1 MVSGSFGL
9 KLNFIEKKTFSI
21 PTLERMEDDFSDVE
35 EGEEPYYP
43 ETERTYLTTTRSGRK
58 VFAPQ
63 RLVVDPYIIPSD
75 DDEGVSIHEDE
86 SEDEDSSSDVV
97 DDDEE
102 DPEADYM
109 PTDEESISSESSDDE
124 TPPMTP
130 PSPPSPTVSL
140 DQGERGHTNK
150 E

>member
-1 MVSGSFGL
+1 
-9 KLNFIEKKTFSI
+9 
-21 PTLERMEDDFSDVE
+21 MEDDFSDVE

-75 DDEGVSIHEDE
+75 DDEGMSIHEDE
-86 SEDEDSSSDVV
+86 SDDEDSSSDVV
-97 DDDEE
+97 DDEEE

-109 PTDEESISSESSDDE
+109 PTDEESEDESESDESDHE

-130 PSPPSPTVSL
+130 TSPTVSL
-140 DQGERGHTNK
+140 DQGERGHTNQ

>member
-1 MVSGSFGL
+1 MD
-9 KLNFIEKKTFSI
+9 E
-21 PTLERMEDDFSDVE
+21 FSDV

-43 ETERTYLTTTRSGRK
+43 ETERVHTTTTRFGRK

-75 DDEGVSIHEDE
+75 DDEA
-86 SEDEDSSSDVV
+86 SSSDVV
-97 DDDEE
+97 PDDSEE

-109 PTDEESISSESSDDE
+109 PTDDSDSEEE
-124 TPPMTP
+124 TPPST

-140 DQGERGHTNK
+140 CSHLDQGERGHAYQ
-150 E
+150 EQ

>member
-1 MVSGSFGL
+1 
-9 KLNFIEKKTFSI
+9 
-21 PTLERMEDDFSDVE
+21 MEDDFSDVE

-43 ETERTYLTTTRSGRK
+43 ETARVHLTTTRSGRK

-75 DDEGVSIHEDE
+75 DDEGMSIHEDSE
-86 SEDEDSSSDVV
+86 EDEDSSSDVV
-97 DDDEE
+97 DDEEE

-109 PTDEESISSESSDDE
+109 PTDEESSDSSESSESDDE

-150 E
+150 Q

>member
-1 MVSGSFGL
+1 
-9 KLNFIEKKTFSI
+9 
-21 PTLERMEDDFSDVE
+21 MEDDFSDVE

-43 ETERTYLTTTRSGRK
+43 ETARVHVTTTRFGRK

-63 RLVVDPYIIPSD
+63 RLVVDPYNIPSD
-75 DDEGVSIHEDE
+75 DDDGMSIHED
-86 SEDEDSSSDVV
+86 SDDDVSSSSDVV
-97 DDDEE
+97 DDEEE

-109 PTDEESISSESSDDE
+109 PTDEESSESSESSESDDE

-150 E
+150 Q

>member
-1 MVSGSFGL
+1 
-9 KLNFIEKKTFSI
+9 
-21 PTLERMEDDFSDVE
+21 MEDYSDVE

-43 ETERTYLTTTRSGRK
+43 ETERAYVTTTRIGRK

-63 RLVVDPYIIPSD
+63 RLVVDPYFIPSD
-75 DDEGVSIHEDE
+75 DDEGMSIHEDE
-86 SEDEDSSSDVV
+86 SEDGDSSSDVV
-97 DDDEE
+97 DDEEE

-109 PTDEESISSESSDDE
+109 PTDEESSISSESSESDDE

-140 DQGERGHTNK
+140 DQGERGHTQK
-150 E
+150 Q

>member
-1 MVSGSFGL
+1 
-9 KLNFIEKKTFSI
+9 
-21 PTLERMEDDFSDVE
+21 MEDFSDVE

-75 DDEGVSIHEDE
+75 DDEGMSIHEDE

-97 DDDEE
+97 DDEEE

-109 PTDEESISSESSDDE
+109 PTDEESEDESESDESDE

-130 PSPPSPTVSL
+130 TSPTVSF
-140 DQGERGHTNK
+140 DQGERGHTN
-150 E
+150 

>member
-1 MVSGSFGL
+1 
-9 KLNFIEKKTFSI
+9 
-21 PTLERMEDDFSDVE
+21 MEDDFSDVE

-43 ETERTYLTTTRSGRK
+43 ETARVHVTTTRSGRK

-75 DDEGVSIHEDE
+75 DDDGISIHED
-86 SEDEDSSSDVV
+86 SDEDVSSSSDVV
-97 DDDEE
+97 DDEEE

-109 PTDEESISSESSDDE
+109 PTDEESSESESADE

-140 DQGERGHTNK
+140 DQGERGHAQK
-150 E
+150 

>member
-1 MVSGSFGL
+1 MV
-9 KLNFIEKKTFSI
+9 
-21 PTLERMEDDFSDVE
+21 RMDEFSDV

-43 ETERTYLTTTRSGRK
+43 ETERLHITTTRFGRK

-75 DDEGVSIHEDE
+75 DDEGMSIHED
-86 SEDEDSSSDVV
+86 SDDDEDSSSDVV
-97 DDDEE
+97 PDDSEE

-109 PTDEESISSESSDDE
+109 PTDDSDSEEE
-124 TPPMTP
+124 TPPST

-140 DQGERGHTNK
+140 CSHLDQGERGHAYQ
-150 E
+150 EQ

>member
-1 MVSGSFGL
+1 
-9 KLNFIEKKTFSI
+9 
-21 PTLERMEDDFSDVE
+21 MEDDFSDVE

-43 ETERTYLTTTRSGRK
+43 ETARVHLTTTRSGRK

-75 DDEGVSIHEDE
+75 DDEGMSIHEDSE
-86 SEDEDSSSDVV
+86 EDEDSSSDVV
-97 DDDEE
+97 DDEEE

-109 PTDEESISSESSDDE
+109 PTDEESEDESESDESDE

-130 PSPPSPTVSL
+130 TSPTVSL
-140 DQGERGHTNK
+140 DQGERGHTN
-150 E
+150 

>member
-1 MVSGSFGL
+1 
-9 KLNFIEKKTFSI
+9 
-21 PTLERMEDDFSDVE
+21 MEDDFSDVE

-43 ETERTYLTTTRSGRK
+43 ETARVHLTTTRSGRK

-75 DDEGVSIHEDE
+75 DDDGMSIHEDS

-97 DDDEE
+97 DDEEE
-102 DPEADYM
+102 DPEADYI
-109 PTDEESISSESSDDE
+109 PTDEESDSSESSESSEFSEKE

-130 PSPPSPTVSL
+130 QSPTVSL
-140 DQGERGHTNK
+140 DQGERGHANEK
-150 E
+150 